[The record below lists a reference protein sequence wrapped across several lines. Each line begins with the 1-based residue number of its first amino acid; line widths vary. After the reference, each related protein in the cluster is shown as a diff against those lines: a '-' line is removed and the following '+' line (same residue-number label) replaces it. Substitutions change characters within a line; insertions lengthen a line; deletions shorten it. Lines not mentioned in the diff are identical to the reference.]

1 MIFFVLSL
9 TTYRPSLSSS
19 TKVENFQMDDA
30 HLENGAITRSAPV
43 ASRQNSWPNPA
54 FEAEQAD

>member
-1 MIFFVLSL
+1 
-9 TTYRPSLSSS
+9 
-19 TKVENFQMDDA
+19 MDDA